1 MINWLKRLS
10 SRFRKDN
17 GNFFFEIKN
26 ITGFD
31 PLSEEHYKLAFRH
44 SSASRENQGA
54 RLNNQRLEYLG
65 DAILGAIVA
74 DYLYDRY
81 PESGEGYL
89 TSMRSKIVSR
99 RHLNQLG
106 MKMGLNKLV
115 VKKTSR
121 TVNAKSIYGD
131 ALEALIGAVYLDR
144 GFADT
149 KAFVLERIIN
159 VHVDVD
165 TLENRIASHKGA
177 ILEWGQKHKKEITFE
192 ITGCYGESHARKFE
206 ISMKIDGD
214 LISTGSGSSKKKAE
228 EEASRLAYKKILVHD
243 NG

>member
-10 SRFRKDN
+10 SRFRKEN

-26 ITGFD
+26 ITGLE
-31 PLSEEHYKLAFRH
+31 PISEEHYQLAFRH
-44 SSASRENQGA
+44 SSASRENRGA

-74 DYLYDRY
+74 DFLYDRY
-81 PESGEGYL
+81 PEKGEGFL

-106 MKMGLNKLV
+106 LKMGLNKLV

-144 GFADT
+144 GFDAT
-149 KAFVLERIIN
+149 KSFVLNRIIN

-177 ILEWGQKHKKEITFE
+177 ILEWGQKNKKEIVFE

-206 ISMKIDGD
+206 ISMKINGE

-228 EEASRLAYKKILVHD
+228 EEAARLAYKKILAHD